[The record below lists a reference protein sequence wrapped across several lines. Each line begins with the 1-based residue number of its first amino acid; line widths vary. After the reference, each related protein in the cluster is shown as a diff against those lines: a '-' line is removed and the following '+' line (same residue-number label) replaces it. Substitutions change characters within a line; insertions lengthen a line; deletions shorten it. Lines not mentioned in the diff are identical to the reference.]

1 MLCRF
6 DFPLAWAI
14 CLACLAACGGGDS
27 SVTTLRCSASP
38 DCSVTGPTVGAPF
51 VQKVNNMEVTVD
63 SGPAHLFAM
72 PTNVLYA
79 NVTVCAPGARPT
91 DGPSTK
97 CATIDHVQVDTGSV
111 GLRILASK
119 VAALGLVPVELS
131 SSAGTAGV
139 AGQAHECYPFVVG
152 GLWGPTAV
160 ADVGL
165 GEQWASALPLQL
177 IQDDPGAA
185 VQAPL
190 DCFNAVNGQVLSSV
204 SALGSNGI
212 LGIGS
217 VTLDCGALCLDKHY
231 VNSYVQYYSC
241 PPAASSALQ
250 CTPAAVAA
258 NLQVFNPVAALGK
271 DPNNNNLA
279 DNNGVVLVLPALPET
294 GAAKVNG
301 ELIFGINTRST
312 DASKRSISN
321 QLAAGANRI
330 QLGVDWQNS
339 LSTHGF
345 DSYLSVTTQYNG
357 NTIYNS
363 YLDTGTNGLFFSDS
377 AIARCAAVAAGEAS
391 WYCPLSALS
400 KSATVSDG
408 DRPGQNAAK
417 VFFTVGNAGTLA
429 QSITALAGMAGA
441 PAASD
446 GSAASFSW
454 GLPFFYGRRVSLSIW
469 DLAARDPIFSTSP
482 WYSF

>member
-1 MLCRF
+1 
-6 DFPLAWAI
+6 
-14 CLACLAACGGGDS
+14 
-27 SVTTLRCSASP
+27 
-38 DCSVTGPTVGAPF
+38 
-51 VQKVNNMEVTVD
+51 MEVTVD
-63 SGPAHLFAM
+63 GGPANLFSM

-79 NVTVCAPGARPT
+79 SVTVCAPGARPT
-91 DGPSTK
+91 DGPSAK
-97 CATIDHVQVDTGSV
+97 CTTIDHVQVDTGSV

-119 VAALGLVPVELS
+119 VAVLGLVPVELPA
-131 SSAGTAGV
+131 SAGATAV

-152 GLWGPTAV
+152 GLWGPTVV

-165 GEQWASALPLQL
+165 GEQWASALVMQL
-177 IQDDPGAA
+177 IQDNPAAA

-190 DCFNAVNGQVLSSV
+190 DCFNAVNGQVLGSA

-231 VNSYVQYYSC
+231 ANSYVQYYSC
-241 PPAASSALQ
+241 PPLASSALQ
-250 CTPAAVAA
+250 CTPAAVTA
-258 NLQVFNPVAALGK
+258 NLQVFNPVAALAK

-279 DNNGVVLVLPALPET
+279 DNNGVVLVLPALPAT

-312 DASKRSISN
+312 DAGKRSTSN

-339 LSTHGF
+339 LSAHGF

-357 NTIYNS
+357 QTIYNS

-377 AIARCAAVAAGEAS
+377 SIARCAATVPGEAS
-391 WYCPLSALS
+391 WYCPLSALG
-400 KSATVSDG
+400 KLATVSDG
-408 DRPGQNAAK
+408 DRPGQNAAQ
-417 VFFTVGNAGTLA
+417 VSFVVGNAGTLA

-441 PAASD
+441 PATSAT
-446 GSAASFSW
+446 SAASFSW

-469 DLAARDPIFSTSP
+469 DTAARDPLFSTGP